1 MLLRV
6 LAALAT
12 LVVVLGPPS
21 APAMPRGPL
30 PSFDLRAADG
40 TRVSSVDLLG
50 QQQWILLYATPG
62 CRPCDDLL
70 ASLGRLRADGLIRRT
85 VLVIGA
91 PAGEARA
98 YAHRALPNELRRL
111 RWYADDQANAWRA
124 LQLAGAP
131 MLVGIRDGRVEWGLS
146 GAVNDAESLRALV
159 SHWLGE
165 SLGDGLPTSPD
176 AGRSR

>member
-1 MLLRV
+1 MRPRV
-6 LAALAT
+6 VVALT
-12 LVVVLGPPS
+12 SLVVLLGPYAA
-21 APAMPRGPL
+21 APISRGPL
-30 PSFDLRAADG
+30 PSFDVRAADG

-70 ASLGRLRADGLIRRT
+70 ASLGRLRSEGLLRRT

-91 PAGEARA
+91 SPQDASA
-98 YAHRALPNELRRL
+98 YVQQALPTELGRL
-111 RWYADDQANAWRA
+111 RWYADDQASAWRA

-146 GAVNDAESLRALV
+146 GAVSDLESLRALV

-165 SLGDGLPTSPD
+165 SADGALPP
-176 AGRSR
+176 SRPR

>member
-1 MLLRV
+1 MRLRALL
-6 LAALAT
+6 ALAS
-12 LVVVLGPPS
+12 LVVLLGPPS
-21 APAMPRGPL
+21 AGSMPRGQL

-40 TRVSSVDLLG
+40 ARVSSADLLG
-50 QQQWILLYATPG
+50 QQQWILVYATPG

-70 ASLGRLRADGLIRRT
+70 ASLSRLRAEGLLRRT

-91 PAGEARA
+91 SPADARA
-98 YAHRALPNELRRL
+98 YVQQALPKELRRL
-111 RWYADDQANAWRA
+111 SWYADDQANAWRA

-146 GAVNDAESLRALV
+146 GAVNDPESLRALV

-165 SLGDGLPTSPD
+165 SLANGGLPASPP
-176 AGRSR
+176 R